1 MIKELTEHIYGWDE
15 QGNPAIA
22 GPPTQEE
29 IVDKINEIIRYINEH
44 QNSQESN
51 QGVLD

>member
-15 QGNPAIA
+15 QGDPAIA

-29 IVDKINEIIRYINEH
+29 IVDKINCHTTLSVHRYRVSCPE
-44 QNSQESN
+44 
-51 QGVLD
+51 GY